1 MTQKHRWYRK
11 EKSQAPQN
19 MPFVIDLVFILI
31 FGFLVLAA
39 LLSVYIV
46 EIGVLFQR
54 SEWGTSLFAVLSSIL
69 ISYYFIIWGFLKI
82 KDRTETKKEPK
93 KIISKGFKF
102 IGLTKPSSK
111 DVIYLFLSMFAG
123 TAFSIFSL
131 YLMSNL
137 SNGKLILSSVPE
149 VSIILQNF
157 IVTPF
162 FEEMIYRGIYLSVF
176 LNVLGKNYASAI
188 SGLALSSLTF
198 GWIHP
203 TMPFLKFLAGLFLGF
218 VYLYRWKKNL
228 TASIFAHL
236 GANVVSTFV
245 LVEVVLRS

>member
-1 MTQKHRWYRK
+1 
-11 EKSQAPQN
+11 
-19 MPFVIDLVFILI
+19 MPSVIDFVFILI
-31 FGFLVLAA
+31 FGFLVLAV
-39 LLSVYIV
+39 LLSVYLV
-46 EIGVLFQR
+46 EIGVLFQQ

-82 KDRTETKKEPK
+82 KGRTETKKEPK

-111 DVIYLFLSMFAG
+111 NVVYLLLSIFAG
-123 TAFSIFSL
+123 AAFSIFSL

-137 SNGKLILSSVPE
+137 SNGKLVLSSVPE

-176 LNVLGKNYASAI
+176 LKVLGKNYASAI

-203 TMPFLKFLAGLFLGF
+203 CCT
-218 VYLYRWKKNL
+218 
-228 TASIFAHL
+228 
-236 GANVVSTFV
+236 VS
-245 LVEVVLRS
+245 